1 MRHWGG
7 IRPATSLGR
16 PGGPEWAQFVLIPRS
31 LAGTALRPSWKGVTK
46 REPAILGS
54 VGGPCRER
62 VWPRTRPARRLKDR
76 PRGLPDLLRSGSK
89 FHIFLFLKFYF
100 FSLGEA
106 VWETPGTLVATTI
119 GPRPLGSLAFLF
131 SFPRG
136 RGPARVF
143 PPTIC
148 EFVVAT
154 PHYDSR
160 CAFFPPP

>member
-1 MRHWGG
+1 MATYQVCSPIERSAQGPPGLASFWFE
-7 IRPATSLGR
+7 IRIS
-16 PGGPEWAQFVLIPRS
+16 FIN
-31 LAGTALRPSWKGVTK
+31 
-46 REPAILGS
+46 
-54 VGGPCRER
+54 
-62 VWPRTRPARRLKDR
+62 
-76 PRGLPDLLRSGSK
+76 
-89 FHIFLFLKFYF
+89 FNFFL
-100 FSLGEA
+100 SEA
-106 VWETPGTLVATTI
+106 VREVPGTLVATTI

-160 CAFFPPP
+160 CAFFRPPDFRPKLYPQDGVNWFGPLHIGILK